1 MIQMHIRIE
10 VCKDKLNIL
19 ISEYKICNNLKRLLD
34 YDIFHIVMLVNR
46 RYIILLLGNRN
57 ILLGI
62 IDHSINWEVDLL

>member
-10 VCKDKLNIL
+10 VYKDKLNIL
-19 ISEYKICNNLKRLLD
+19 ISEYKKCNNLKILLD

>member
-19 ISEYKICNNLKRLLD
+19 ISEYKKCNNLKILLD